1 MSASRAPQGSLDF
14 RVRRSLGLIAL
25 MTVGSLYA
33 LWGEFLPPQGNS
45 LLYALALTWLVT
57 IAIGLGT
64 GFIFASADPAL
75 FSLAPWEKEGELY
88 ERAGLRAFRWIL
100 LRSGLGWINPNFYV
114 RHSRADLERLV
125 RETQNSEGVHWL
137 AGSILVVLAVWLLF
151 DGYAMYGFVML
162 LIRVPFDVY
171 PIMLQRWNR
180 GRVYRVLRRRPMSE
194 SIRACGMAVAPYNT
208 SLERSRER

>member
-1 MSASRAPQGSLDF
+1 MSASQGSLDF

-25 MTVGSLYA
+25 MTAGSLYA
-33 LWGEFLPPQGNS
+33 LWGELLPPQGNS

-88 ERAGLRAFRWIL
+88 EHAGLRAFRWIL

-114 RHSRADLERLV
+114 RHNRADLERLA

-137 AGSILVVLAVWLLF
+137 AGAILVVLAVWLLF

-162 LIRVPFDVY
+162 LIRIPFDVY

-194 SIRACGMAVAPYNT
+194 SISACGMAVAPYNT
-208 SLERSRER
+208 SLERTRER